1 MNKKLRIIIA
11 DDHPLFSQGVIQVLS
26 TRKNLEV
33 IGQAENG
40 KSALELIRREIP
52 DIAILD
58 VQMPEMDGFE
68 VAKIVR
74 HEKLSTKIIFLTMF
88 NQESFIRKVFEI
100 GVKGYILKDS
110 AITDILKCID
120 AVSENN
126 FYLSPQ
132 VSHFLLSMNVKEKS
146 NTKEELTQSEKR
158 ILKLIGQGKSSK
170 EIAEELF
177 ISNKTVENHR
187 SNICKKLNISGNSA
201 LLKYALKLASTL
213 N

>member
-1 MNKKLRIIIA
+1 MNKKVRIIIA

-40 KSALELIRREIP
+40 KAALELIRRELP

-58 VQMPEMDGFE
+58 VQMPGMDGFE

-74 HEKLSTKIIFLTMF
+74 TEKLATKIIFLTMF
-88 NQESFIRKVFEI
+88 NQESFIKKVFEI

-110 AITDILKCID
+110 AITDILKCIE
-120 AVSENN
+120 AVSEDN

-132 VSHFLLSMNVKEKS
+132 VSHFLLTMNLKEKPAA
-146 NTKEELTQSEKR
+146 KDELTQSEKK

-177 ISNKTVENHR
+177 ISTKTVENHR
-187 SNICKKLNISGNSA
+187 SNICKKLNITGNSA
-201 LLKYALKLASTL
+201 LLKYALKLSSTL

>member
-40 KSALELIRREIP
+40 KAALELIRRELP

-58 VQMPEMDGFE
+58 VQMPELDGFE

-74 HEKLSTKIIFLTMF
+74 NEKLSTKIIFLTMF
-88 NQESFIRKVFEI
+88 NQESFIKKVFEI

-110 AITDILKCID
+110 AVTDILKCID
-120 AVSENN
+120 AVSEDN

-132 VSHFLLSMNVKEKS
+132 VSHFLLTMNVKEKPT
-146 NTKEELTQSEKR
+146 TKDELTQSEKR
-158 ILKLIGQGKSSK
+158 ILRLIGQGKSSK

-177 ISNKTVENHR
+177 ISIKTVENHR
-187 SNICKKLNISGNSA
+187 SNICKKLNITGNSA
-201 LLKYALKLASTL
+201 LLKYALKLTSTL
-213 N
+213 S

>member
-40 KSALELIRREIP
+40 KAALELIRRELP

-74 HEKLSTKIIFLTMF
+74 NEKLSTKIIFLTMF
-88 NQESFIRKVFEI
+88 NQETFIRKVFEI

-120 AVSENN
+120 AVSEDN

-132 VSHFLLSMNVKEKS
+132 VSHFLLTMNVKEKPT
-146 NTKEELTQSEKR
+146 TKDELTQSEKR

-177 ISNKTVENHR
+177 ISIKTVENHR
-187 SNICKKLNISGNSA
+187 SNICKKLNITGNSA
-201 LLKYALKLASTL
+201 LLKYALKLTSTL
-213 N
+213 S

>member
-40 KSALELIRREIP
+40 KAALELIRRELP

-74 HEKLSTKIIFLTMF
+74 NEKLSTKIIFLTMF
-88 NQESFIRKVFEI
+88 NQETFIRKVFEI

-120 AVSENN
+120 AVSEDN

-132 VSHFLLSMNVKEKS
+132 VSHFLLTMNVKEKPTS
-146 NTKEELTQSEKR
+146 KDELTQSEKR

-177 ISNKTVENHR
+177 ISIKTVENHR
-187 SNICKKLNISGNSA
+187 SNICKKLNITGNSA
-201 LLKYALKLASTL
+201 LLKYALKLTSTL
-213 N
+213 S

>member
-110 AITDILKCID
+110 AITDILKCIE
-120 AVSENN
+120 AVSEDN

-132 VSHFLLSMNVKEKS
+132 VSHFLLTMNVKEKPTS
-146 NTKEELTQSEKR
+146 KEELTHSEKR

-187 SNICKKLNISGNSA
+187 SNICKKLNITGNSA
-201 LLKYALKLASTL
+201 LLKYALKLTSTL